1 MNLKI
6 SLFKTKIINYKTN
19 LKFII
24 FLLNKKKIIFN
35 NMNDKLLELNEE
47 EQSSNLSFYNP
58 KKEKNESNEKKKK
71 IFNFEYKQLT
81 KSIQSAKNYIKN
93 DKKIQKNRFLS
104 PQKIIINEQNFSQN
118 YSLMSTSLSTIDFLS
133 KNELISLKFKN
144 EKLKNELSKIDDNIK
159 KTNYNISN
167 LQIQFLKLK
176 AKKDN
181 CQINLENY
189 LSNKESL
196 EEILKIAIHD
206 INNSSLSFKLTD
218 IKINENDIFESDKI
232 KFKEMLIS
240 LLENLNIIVLNKMK
254 KRIEE
259 VLDKIYNKIKE
270 NKKND
275 IINNFLNPINDL
287 FYEILFEKIQQE
299 NIINILI
306 KLNLK
311 IQVINF
317 NIEQNIKFIN
327 KEYKEQKNEIKLK
340 KEDLEKYL
348 LELKRKK
355 NLLNNNISEIDKK
368 KESINKRIFNSL
380 TKKYSLIDKEI
391 DMESLTNPIKKKNIT
406 NKKINLTINKS
417 ESEISGISSINTTW
431 RKNIFSYSTKS
442 NNNYSLIKSKSNT
455 NIINSLSPK
464 NKNKKDFFNEGLKKK
479 DSLNMKLNETF
490 CYFKLI
496 KDKDNI
502 FNPLKHYQIPPDK
515 LGYLQGY
522 ISINFENYL
531 LEIKP
536 KINEGEINIKM
547 QILEDSF
554 KINLKKINDIICEM
568 NDVIKIHEIYLK
580 YNEYCNLISLNKLIN
595 YREIRNIKMNN
606 NDKIKSALC
615 HFFSFLI
622 VFNNKKRIEC
632 IFINYEDFIKWFQ
645 WVLIIVN
652 DNKKHNKF
660 ESKNENLFY
669 KIINKSKRRTQSLD
683 MNSINKIKNKYDN
696 NKNKKK

>member
-1 MNLKI
+1 
-6 SLFKTKIINYKTN
+6 
-19 LKFII
+19 
-24 FLLNKKKIIFN
+24 
-35 NMNDKLLELNEE
+35 
-47 EQSSNLSFYNP
+47 
-58 KKEKNESNEKKKK
+58 
-71 IFNFEYKQLT
+71 
-81 KSIQSAKNYIKN
+81 
-93 DKKIQKNRFLS
+93 
-104 PQKIIINEQNFSQN
+104 
-118 YSLMSTSLSTIDFLS
+118 
-133 KNELISLKFKN
+133 
-144 EKLKNELSKIDDNIK
+144 
-159 KTNYNISN
+159 
-167 LQIQFLKLK
+167 
-176 AKKDN
+176 
-181 CQINLENY
+181 
-189 LSNKESL
+189 
-196 EEILKIAIHD
+196 
-206 INNSSLSFKLTD
+206 
-218 IKINENDIFESDKI
+218 
-232 KFKEMLIS
+232 MLIT
-240 LLENLNIIVLNKMK
+240 LLENLNVKVLNKTK

-259 VLDKIYNKIKE
+259 VLENIYNIIKG

-275 IINNFLNPINDL
+275 IINNFLNPINEL
-287 FYEILFEKIQQE
+287 FSEILFEKIQQE
-299 NIINILI
+299 YIINTLI
-306 KLNLK
+306 KYNLK
-311 IQVINF
+311 IQIINF

-442 NNNYSLIKSKSNT
+442 NNNYSLMKSKSNT

-464 NKNKKDFFNEGLKKK
+464 TKNKKDFINEDIKKYK
-479 DSLNMKLNETF
+479 SSSNMKINETF
-490 CYFKLI
+490 
-496 KDKDNI
+496 
-502 FNPLKHYQIPPDK
+502 PDK

-522 ISINFENYL
+522 ISINFENNL

-547 QILEDSF
+547 QILEDSL

-568 NDVIKIHEIYLK
+568 NDVIRIHEIYLK
-580 YNEYCNLISLNKLIN
+580 YNEYYNLISLNKLIN
-595 YREIRNIKMNN
+595 FREIRNIKMNN

-652 DNKKHNKF
+652 DNKKLKKS
-660 ESKNENLFY
+660 ESKNDILFD
-669 KIINKSKRRTQSLD
+669 KNIKKSKRRTQSLD
-683 MNSINKIKNKYDN
+683 SNSINRIKIRYDI
-696 NKNKKK
+696 KKKQKK